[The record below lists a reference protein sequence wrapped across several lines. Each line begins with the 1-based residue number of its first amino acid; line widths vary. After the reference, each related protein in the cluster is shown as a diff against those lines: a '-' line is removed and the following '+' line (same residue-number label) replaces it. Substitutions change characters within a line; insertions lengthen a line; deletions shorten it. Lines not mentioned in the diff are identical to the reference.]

1 MMLLSR
7 YSDKEKVMDMQT
19 YVINNQGCNLQVYA
33 KGKCD
38 TSTSILFLHGG
49 PGSGA
54 KPIMDLPAF
63 QALEKIYHCVY
74 FDQRGCGSSHYDLKK
89 GLTIDDI
96 TSDVK
101 VIALD
106 IKKRWK
112 HTQIIL
118 WGGSFGG
125 TLASLCME
133 KFPEIFSGCI
143 LSSPAISFTRAQ
155 GVGFYERMKASYET
169 RIEGNEN
176 GQQPMEPETFFS
188 TPQTKEMIFSTLNP
202 SNSLRHICAMSSWFF
217 SHSFPHLFQ
226 EITIPLLVLQGKDD
240 PICPYQYIND
250 ILSTHSYP
258 NIEYHLID
266 HCGHAIFEDQQAL
279 FIKYI
284 QAFIQEVIQ

>member
-1 MMLLSR
+1 MLLSR
-7 YSDKEKVMDMQT
+7 YRDKEEVKDMQS
-19 YVINNQGCNLQVYA
+19 YVINNNGCNLQIYA
-33 KGKCD
+33 KGKRD

-74 FDQRGCGSSHYDLKK
+74 FDQRGSGQSHYDLTK
-89 GLTIDDI
+89 GLTIDTI

-101 VIALD
+101 AVAMD
-106 IKKRWK
+106 IKQRWK

-125 TLASLCME
+125 TLAALCIE
-133 KFPEIFSGCI
+133 KFPTIFTGCI

-155 GVGFYERMKASYET
+155 GVGFYERMAASYT
-169 RIEGNEN
+169 ARMEGEEN
-176 GQQPMEPETFFS
+176 GHQPMEPETFFS
-188 TPQTKEMIFSTLNP
+188 SPQTKEMIFSPRNP

-226 EITIPLLVLQGKDD
+226 ETKIPMLVLQGKDD
-240 PICPYQYIND
+240 PICPYQYID
-250 ILSTHSYP
+250 EQLTSHQYP
-258 NIEYHLID
+258 QIKYYLIE
-266 HCGHAIFEDQQAL
+266 HCGHAVFEDQQAL
-279 FIKYI
+279 FINYI
-284 QAFIQEVIQ
+284 QTFIQEVFP